1 MKRAVLNAIYQ
12 LAMDYHSGQSS
23 RGYRLLCRCQRYA
36 ARRELTLRPNR
47 QSTLYRVLVQTYLDK
62 L

>member
-1 MKRAVLNAIYQ
+1 MREYYVNAIYQ
-12 LAMDYHSGQSS
+12 LALDYHSGQAS

-36 ARRELTLRPNR
+36 RWRGIELQPNR
-47 QSTLYRVLVQTYLDK
+47 RSELYKYLAAKYADR